1 MSRNLLD
8 IVATAAIVVGSI
20 AVTWSSFGPGRP
32 AERRSQSAPLPIPK
46 EPVRIGQAARLG
58 SENARVAVLAFS
70 DFECPFCGRFATS
83 TLLDLKAKYVSTG
96 QVQFV
101 FRHLPLPT
109 HSRAQRAAETAE
121 CARRQGR
128 FWDVHDFFFRDQKIS
143 LADASAGQ
151 LSVLVPSGAQL
162 LSCVDQGEA
171 TESVRLDAAEASR
184 LGITGTPAFL
194 MGERTA
200 NDAIKVSAVL
210 KGARPT
216 ADFEA
221 VLDRLLALPK

>member
-1 MSRNLLD
+1 MLL
-8 IVATAAIVVGSI
+8 
-20 AVTWSSFGPGRP
+20 
-32 AERRSQSAPLPIPK
+32 E
-46 EPVRIGQAARLG
+46 
-58 SENARVAVLAFS
+58 
-70 DFECPFCGRFATS
+70 
-83 TLLDLKAKYVSTG
+83 
-96 QVQFV
+96 
-101 FRHLPLPT
+101 
-109 HSRAQRAAETAE
+109 
-121 CARRQGR
+121 
-128 FWDVHDFFFRDQKIS
+128 
-143 LADASAGQ
+143 
-151 LSVLVPSGAQL
+151 
-162 LSCVDQGEA
+162 SCVDQGEA